1 MTRKNARIEAFKII
15 FEVDCKKETVDEVL
29 SLRDSLSCYAEA
41 GDETLQ
47 KAPCGQEQY
56 IDKIVRGVFN
66 NIQLLDNEIT
76 ASLKKWQIGRLPKV
90 SLAVLRLALYEMKFC
105 DDIPVSVSINEAVDI
120 AKKYGDSEM
129 AGFVN
134 GILGHLSKS

>member
-15 FEVDCKKETVDEVL
+15 FEVDCKRDSADEVL
-29 SLRDSLSCYAEA
+29 SLRENLSQYLEE
-41 GDETLQ
+41 DEQSSTES
-47 KAPCGQEQY
+47 PHGQEQY
-56 IDKIVRGVFN
+56 IDEIVRGVFDN
-66 NIQLLDNEIT
+66 LQLLDAEVT
-76 ASLKKWQIGRLPKV
+76 ASLKKWKIDRLPKV

-105 DDIPVSVSINEAVDI
+105 DDIPVSVSINEAVNI

-134 GILGHLSKS
+134 GILGQLSKS